1 MIVSNHVSEEQQ
13 VSNKGSNKI
22 GNKIRERRR
31 KFHITQAELA
41 EICDI
46 STVYMSRIENG
57 SANPSLDILL
67 NLAAALDTTP
77 DFFLTDTAHASVYY
91 LNDEIS
97 QKLQKCSPRTLRI
110 LNKMIDVLLAEQKND
125 KKE

>member
-1 MIVSNHVSEEQQ
+1 MNSNGA
-13 VSNKGSNKI
+13 NRI

-67 NLAAALDTTP
+67 
-77 DFFLTDTAHASVYY
+77 TDTAHASVYY

-97 QKLQKCSPRTLRI
+97 QKLQKCNPRTLRI
-110 LNKMIDVLLAEQKND
+110 LNKMLDVLLAEQKND
-125 KKE
+125 KK

>member
-1 MIVSNHVSEEQQ
+1 MNSNGA
-13 VSNKGSNKI
+13 NRI

-67 NLAAALDTTP
+67 NLAAALNTTR
-77 DFFLTDTAHASVYY
+77 FFLTDTAHASVYY

-97 QKLQKCSPRTLRI
+97 QKLQKCNPRTLRI
-110 LNKMIDVLLAEQKND
+110 LNKDD
-125 KKE
+125 

>member
-1 MIVSNHVSEEQQ
+1 M
-13 VSNKGSNKI
+13 SNKGSNKI

-67 NLAAALDTTP
+67 NLAAALNTTP
-77 DFFLTDTAHASVYY
+77 DFFLTDTEHASVYY

-97 QKLQKCSPRTLRI
+97 QKLQKCNPRTLRI
-110 LNKMIDVLLAEQKND
+110 LNKMIDVLLAEQKNE
-125 KKE
+125 KKD